1 MKGAIYRELIAHSRK
16 DIRRGCGRPERYGDL
31 QHSGGEALTGFLKGV
46 GLDLKDNTPFGG
58 VAGSKGVVVSKKKK
72 APSNVVAVHSHAM
85 DDYWSAEDRKKRVKG
100 SGGGMAEAVVVE
112 KSAMDDYWSAEDRK
126 KRVKGSGGG
135 MAEAVVVEKSAM
147 GDYWPAEDRKKRVK
161 GSGGGMATAVVV
173 DTRTMGEYW
182 SDEDK
187 KPREMA
193 PCVYDG
199 MSEWVKAE
207 EDAKKAAVVDTR
219 TMHEY
224 WSDEDRKQREKVSCG
239 DGDMGEFVKEEGGSK
254 KKAVV
259 ETHEYLSDEGV
270 TRGGKRTFYEYWASE
285 ERKKRDEGKAPVFAT
300 RRVRVPLPPNKDWLQ
315 AQAAVDDLVD
325 GGCGV

>member
-31 QHSGGEALTGFLKGV
+31 QHSGGEALTGFLKKV

-72 APSNVVAVHSHAM
+72 APSNVVAVHSH
-85 DDYWSAEDRKKRVKG
+85 
-100 SGGGMAEAVVVE
+100 
-112 KSAMDDYWSAEDRK
+112 AMDDYWSAEDRK

-270 TRGGKRTFYEYWASE
+270 RRGGKRTFYEYWASE

>member
-31 QHSGGEALTGFLKGV
+31 QHSGGEALTGFLKKV

-112 KSAMDDYWSAEDRK
+112 KSAMD
-126 KRVKGSGGG
+126 
-135 MAEAVVVEKSAM
+135 
-147 GDYWPAEDRKKRVK
+147 DYWPAEDRKKRVK

-270 TRGGKRTFYEYWASE
+270 TREGKRTFYEYWASE

>member
-31 QHSGGEALTGFLKGV
+31 QHSGGEALTGFLKKV

-135 MAEAVVVEKSAM
+135 MA
-147 GDYWPAEDRKKRVK
+147 
-161 GSGGGMATAVVV
+161 TAVVV

-239 DGDMGEFVKEEGGSK
+239 DGGMGEFVKEEGGSK

>member
-31 QHSGGEALTGFLKGV
+31 QHSGGEALTGFLKKV

-135 MAEAVVVEKSAM
+135 MAE
-147 GDYWPAEDRKKRVK
+147 
-161 GSGGGMATAVVV
+161 AVVV